1 MDERVWGSAIVGCS
15 QARVSDGFRARPLWD
30 VLGLGFRRVWCST
43 VGARVSD
50 GFQGFKEDWSN
61 LGFGQRID

>member
-30 VLGLGFRRVWCST
+30 VLGLGFGVQLL
-43 VGARVSD
+43 G
-50 GFQGFKEDWSN
+50 
-61 LGFGQRID
+61 LGFLTGSRDSKKIGQI